1 MEKEEILEDE
11 EGLEEIV
18 EIEDEEVIIN
28 DTTEID
34 RILLSRFMS
43 QTGQGVAL
51 DQRDIAPA
59 VSLEEDLGQQELVTG
74 DSEEKRPISY
84 VSEEEEEKGAYAVFN
99 GSNKSNY
106 VEGSGVGELT
116 FQKDLGKQL
125 SASDRIIEEQKSFS
139 KRSQDF
145 DLGIKKDEGK
155 LYSPLDKIDF
165 KGEYKGLQELN

>member
-1 MEKEEILEDE
+1 M
-11 EGLEEIV
+11 
-18 EIEDEEVIIN
+18 
-28 DTTEID
+28 
-34 RILLSRFMS
+34 
-43 QTGQGVAL
+43 
-51 DQRDIAPA
+51 
-59 VSLEEDLGQQELVTG
+59 
-74 DSEEKRPISY
+74 
-84 VSEEEEEKGAYAVFN
+84 
-99 GSNKSNY
+99 
-106 VEGSGVGELT
+106 EGSGVGELT